1 MSPLRQ
7 ATAAQPHRGRGLLAA
22 AACTAEAAWA
32 QGTANAPMV
41 FTLPSWAEGL
51 GTLLSLLLAAGW
63 LCWSLWGWRKT
74 RHPVDLAFAWAAAAW
89 LTYLMVSP
97 AVGLLKE
104 SPRVVFASYLGYQTL
119 VMAVSIFLLT
129 AAAVHSR
136 RVYAVW
142 WLQALLALAALA
154 WHHATGSGLSPAF
167 VAWKLVNLAGS
178 TTLTVLLLLRVFHGR
193 QQRQSM
199 VVGACI
205 VGLGVC
211 IADLLRADGGLLRP
225 TLTQHFY
232 GLLLLAMWVVV
243 TGRAGPAQG
252 EARNGSDSEFA
263 AQVLNHERHRI
274 SQDLHDGVGSQL
286 VNILSS
292 LDSHSPQ
299 QQALA
304 LALESCLV
312 DLKIMVDSIDGAQDS
327 VTDVLARLRYRVQH
341 SLDKLGIAMVWNV
354 EFSDALENLRG
365 ETAGQVLR
373 VAQEALSNV
382 MRHSGASR
390 VEVACRVIDAT
401 QTICLEI
408 RDNGRGGAEVATA
421 GKGLQGMRRRASL
434 VGGRLQI
441 ESPPGAGTRVEFC
454 VPLAQASRRAPASPS
469 ATPL

>member
-1 MSPLRQ
+1 M
-7 ATAAQPHRGRGLLAA
+7 LAA

-32 QGTANAPMV
+32 QGMANAPMV

-136 RVYAVW
+136 KVYAVW

-167 VAWKLVNLAGS
+167 AAWKLVNLAGS

-193 QQRQSM
+193 QRRQSM

-232 GLLLLAMWVVV
+232 GLFLLAMWVLV
-243 TGRAGPAQG
+243 TGRAGPARG

-292 LDSHSPQ
+292 LDSRAPQ
-299 QQALA
+299 QQQLA
-304 LALESCLV
+304 AALEKCLV
-312 DLKIMVDSIDGAQDS
+312 DLKFTVDSIDGAADS

-341 SLDKLGIAMVWNV
+341 SLDKLGMAMVWNV
-354 EFSDALENLRG
+354 EISEALESVRG
-365 ETAGQVLR
+365 DIAGQVLR
-373 VAQEALSNV
+373 IAQEALANV

-390 VEVACRVIDAT
+390 VEVACRLDERT
-401 QTICLEI
+401 QTLRLEI
-408 RDNGRGGAEVATA
+408 GDNGKGGADAA
-421 GKGLQGMRRRASL
+421 APGKGLQGMRQRAAVL
-434 VGGRLQI
+434 GGELQI
-441 ESPPGAGTRVEFC
+441 VSPPGAGTRVQLK
-454 VPLAQASRRAPASPS
+454 VPLWQPTRRAPQNARSRHR
-469 ATPL
+469 L